1 MSSSVIDS
9 VAAAAVPPS
18 SGIAR
23 IELLLASTTAAEADT
38 ELGRVAA
45 ACGLGAIGRPRDGAT
60 PWCGVPGDV
69 TSAGVD
75 LGGVLRHVAVIERRD
90 GCARWWRGLAFVRH
104 GHLLAAVPP
113 PHAAIVIRPA
123 SGPAVLLAAPP
134 PWPQDVL
141 AALTRR
147 AGAAALRSTAADRA
161 GASSAPASS
170 AWLVGLTFP
179 HLLPPA
185 AFVAQLLAS
194 AGVPVRRLVCP
205 PDARP
210 ASRCWAELDPTPCA
224 DLTRAL
230 AALHRVHRVAG
241 QSWAV
246 L

>member
-9 VAAAAVPPS
+9 FAAAAVPPS

-23 IELLLASTTAAEADT
+23 VELLLASTTAAEADT
-38 ELGRVAA
+38 ELRRVAA

-60 PWCGVPGDV
+60 PWCGVPVDA

-75 LGGVLRHVAVIERRD
+75 LGGVLRQVAVIERGD
-90 GCARWWRGLAFVRH
+90 GCARSWRGLAFVRH

-113 PHAAIVIRPA
+113 RHAAIVVRPV

-141 AALTRR
+141 AELTRQ
-147 AGAAALRSTAADRA
+147 AGAKALHSTAADGA
-161 GASSAPASS
+161 GASSVPDSS
-170 AWLVGLTFP
+170 AWLVALTFP
-179 HLLPPA
+179 HFLPPA
-185 AFVAQLLAS
+185 AFVEQLLAG
-194 AGVPVRRLVCP
+194 AGLPVRRLVCP
-205 PDARP
+205 PDATP

-224 DLTRAL
+224 DVAHAL
-230 AALHRVHRVAG
+230 AALHRVHRVVG